1 MSDPRIT
8 DEATEAAA
16 HSLRQFD
23 AEGQWEPGELGLLLA
38 YRDAA
43 RSALEAAVPL
53 LAPQP
58 AVDREALI
66 KTIDKA
72 GALEVGGT
80 LWPLDRKNVREIA
93 DAVLALINGS
103 EESAPEE
110 SLGSTLRRLRERA
123 DLSQEELAAKA
134 QVSRASIQNWE
145 ADRRAPRRAE
155 SRRLAAAL
163 GVSGVT
169 PHELGKNDKS

>member
-8 DEATEAAA
+8 DEAIEAGASA
-16 HSLRQFD
+16 IGDLYGHPPD
-23 AEGQWEPGELGLLLA
+23 D
-38 YRDAA
+38 YRIDA
-43 RSALEAAVPL
+43 RSALEAGVPL

-58 AVDREALI
+58 VVDREQIAMKLSLVRFSDEESDRMI
-66 KTIDKA
+66 ELTMREA
-72 GALEVGGT
+72 
-80 LWPLDRKNVREIA
+80 WPLA

-169 PHELGKNDKS
+169 PQELGKNDKS